1 LRTSRRVGL
10 TQAGEAFLADARRTL
25 AAAAAAAE
33 NFAAIQ
39 GLQRGSLRVGIIQ
52 ASAMIGLSG
61 LLGLFHTR
69 YPGVRLQL
77 TQASSADLLATQV
90 HDGLLDLAFTSAR
103 QGQPDLRFIPV
114 FQSPVVLV
122 CREADPLAAA
132 TSVTFAELRDRE
144 LIGLPRSFGARM
156 VVDEALRAA
165 GLDANVRLEVN
176 DLGTLLDLV
185 AADFG
190 VALVPEAVARS
201 RPDLKRI
208 VLSGGDWTWTVSV
221 VCAAPAPVNRAARA
235 LWEMAQEPWP
245 TVSNRDGR

>member
-1 LRTSRRVGL
+1 
-10 TQAGEAFLADARRTL
+10 
-25 AAAAAAAE
+25 
-33 NFAAIQ
+33 
-39 GLQRGSLRVGIIQ
+39 VGIIQ
-52 ASAMIGLSG
+52 ASAMIGLSA
-61 LLGLFHTR
+61 LLGVFHKR
-69 YPGVRLQL
+69 YPGVWLQL

-103 QGQPDLRFIPV
+103 KGQPDLRFIPV
-114 FQSPVVLV
+114 FQSPIVLV
-122 CREADPLAAA
+122 CRETDPVAAA
-132 TSVTFAELRDRE
+132 PSVTFDELRDRE

-165 GLDANVRLEVN
+165 DLDVNVRLEVN

-221 VCAAPAPVNRAARA
+221 VCTAPAPVNPAATA
-235 LWEMAQEPWP
+235 LWEMAQGPWP
-245 TVSNRDGR
+245 TVSNRDAR